1 MLLFSTVF
9 YSTSK
14 RDERVDINAI
24 KNYFYDAE
32 QMLIKKGDAC
42 DKYNIVSNDVIKGA
56 LVEKVKTG
64 CYHNVLYSPCHTVH
78 HAFNHT

>member
-56 LVEKVKTG
+56 LVEKTFQFRASDVVMLDFI
-64 CYHNVLYSPCHTVH
+64 N
-78 HAFNHT
+78 